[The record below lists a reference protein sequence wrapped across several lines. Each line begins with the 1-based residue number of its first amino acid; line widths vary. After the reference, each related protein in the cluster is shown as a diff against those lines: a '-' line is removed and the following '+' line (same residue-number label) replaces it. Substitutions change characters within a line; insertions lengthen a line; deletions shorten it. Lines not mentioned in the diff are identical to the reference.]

1 MKDELKVVIE
11 LAYSECRAIML
22 KHKGTW
28 TSNGRSANMAFRA
41 LEVACRKLGIQ
52 TPPLKQ
58 RPESVV
64 NYVYNEQ
71 DQSEVQPMEEPRDF
85 VATPERIPKTR
96 KSKKNDAI

>member
-11 LAYSECRAIML
+11 KAYSECRAIML

-28 TSNGRSANMAFRA
+28 TANGRSANMAFRA
-41 LEVACRKLGIQ
+41 LEVACRKLGIS

-64 NYVYNEQ
+64 NYQYNEQ
-71 DQSEVQPMEEPRDF
+71 PQSEQPAKEQSDF
-85 VATPERIPKTR
+85 AATSETMPKARKTR
-96 KSKKNDAI
+96 KNDAI